1 MHERNRLN
9 QDFQD
14 WMSLCSENCPHRIT
28 EIFSETS
35 CNRTKL
41 LKMARFWAGQGVKFK
56 PIPIETHYPTHASV
70 HRGATYISAV
80 LRQHPPDV
88 G

>member
-1 MHERNRLN
+1 MFLCLKTV
-9 QDFQD
+9 
-14 WMSLCSENCPHRIT
+14 SLIELPKYLVKPHAIAP
-28 EIFSETS
+28 
-35 CNRTKL
+35 KL

-80 LRQHPPDV
+80 PRQHPPDV